1 MTEKQTYWIADAE
14 GVKAKVSGAEARDEW
29 TKVRG
34 WSETTE
40 PTGQEFQWIRNADHG
55 GKGVMNHEAVLLH
68 EGLGWFPSGP
78 EGYDEPTD
86 SPAAPAPAPA
96 STKPAANANSGDK
109 KE

>member
-1 MTEKQTYWIADAE
+1 MNTYWIVDAA
-14 GVKAKVSGAEARDEW
+14 GVKAKVEGAEARDEW

-40 PTGQEFQWIRNADHG
+40 PVGQEFQWVRNVDHS
-55 GKGVMNHEAVLLH
+55 GKGVMNHAAALLH

-78 EGYDEPTD
+78 EGYDEPTTD
-86 SPAAPAPAPA
+86 SQPEKPAASA
-96 STKPAANANSGDK
+96 SASPKPAANATSGDK

>member
-1 MTEKQTYWIADAE
+1 MTEKKQTYWIADVE
-14 GVKAKVSGAEARDEW
+14 GVKACVVGPEARDEW

-40 PTGQEFQWIRNADHG
+40 PVGQEFQWIRNENHG

-78 EGYDEPTD
+78 DGYDEP
-86 SPAAPAPAPA
+86 APAPKSSPAPKSA
-96 STKPAANANSGDK
+96 SSGDK

>member
-1 MTEKQTYWIADAE
+1 MTDKNTYWIVDVE
-14 GVKAKVSGAEARDEW
+14 GVKAKVEGAGARDEW

-40 PTGQEFQWIRNADHG
+40 PTGLEFQWVRNADHG
-55 GKGVMNHEAVLLH
+55 GKGVMNHTAALLH

-78 EGYDEPTD
+78 AGYDEPAD
-86 SPAAPAPAPA
+86 EPAPKSSPK
-96 STKPAANANSGDK
+96 SAATATSGDK